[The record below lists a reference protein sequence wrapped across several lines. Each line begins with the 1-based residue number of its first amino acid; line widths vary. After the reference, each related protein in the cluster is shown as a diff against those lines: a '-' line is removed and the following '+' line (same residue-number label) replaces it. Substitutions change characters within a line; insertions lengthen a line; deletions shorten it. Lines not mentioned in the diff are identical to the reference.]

1 MSTKLYLV
9 VSSNDDGTKTV
20 DGIYSSILK
29 ADASVGEDSDPGK
42 MIFTVPV
49 NEVIPAKLG
58 SLVFKAPIAKKTGSG
73 FTLAAETVAR
83 ATANAALDSEYD
95 TVPAGL

>member
-29 ADASVGEDSDPGK
+29 ADASVEEGPDAHGK

-49 NEVIPAKLG
+49 NEIVPARLG
-58 SLVFKAPIAKKTGSG
+58 SLVFNAPVFSKATVPILKNPAV
-73 FTLAAETVAR
+73 AAQAAVA
-83 ATANAALDSEYD
+83 NGEYE